1 VTEATSQVVADT
13 HVLVWYLT
21 DSARLSASARE
32 ALERCVADDHH
43 IVVNS
48 ISVVELVY
56 AAEKAKNPLTGDQR
70 DHVLEV
76 LDEDDSPFL
85 VVPTTPAVARAMVAI
100 PRAKLP
106 DPADRCIAA
115 TGVSM
120 GLAVV
125 TSDERLRR
133 AGDEGL
139 LHVIW

>member
-21 DSARLSASARE
+21 DSARLSSSAGR

-48 ISVVELVY
+48 ISLVELVY

-70 DHVLEV
+70 DHILAV
-76 LDEDDSPFL
+76 LDEEDSPFL
-85 VVPTTPAVARAMVAI
+85 VVATTPAIARVMAAI

-125 TSDERLRR
+125 TADERLRR